1 MNKLGGEGRMNAKQ
15 IWQAALGELQIKV
28 PGPSFQTWLK
38 NTSIAQYEEG
48 KWIAI
53 AVPSNFAKEWL
64 EKKYSK
70 QIAETLRNVLGR
82 DVEVRF
88 EVRTPARGDNSRGLH
103 ALDGVGDAKE
113 MELPVAVG
121 QSTSGPV
128 VNQPMGSAVNQAHG
142 HSSGDPTPIRDMNGQ
157 MGSNVSNIVRPQAPG
172 VSGMSNRGG
181 AMQQPQYIRGGSG
194 GGNAGSSV
202 RSAV

>member
-1 MNKLGGEGRMNAKQ
+1 MNAKQ

-70 QIAETLRNVLGR
+70 QIAETLKNVLGR
-82 DVEVRF
+82 DIEVRF
-88 EVRTPARGDNSRGLH
+88 EVRTPARGD
-103 ALDGVGDAKE
+103 
-113 MELPVAVG
+113 
-121 QSTSGPV
+121 
-128 VNQPMGSAVNQAHG
+128 
-142 HSSGDPTPIRDMNGQ
+142 
-157 MGSNVSNIVRPQAPG
+157 
-172 VSGMSNRGG
+172 SNRACTLLTGW
-181 AMQQPQYIRGGSG
+181 ATRRKWNCRWQWAEHE
-194 GGNAGSSV
+194 AGRWQTSLW
-202 RSAV
+202 AAL